1 MMGTFIAA
9 IGVFLIVVVLW
20 DVFETIVLP
29 RRVTRRFRLTRLF
42 YRSVWQPWRAISSAV
57 KNNKRRETLLSIFG
71 PLSLLALLVIWAVSL
86 VFAFAMIHWAIR
98 SRIVSP
104 LGSDGFL
111 TDLYFSGTTFFT
123 LGLGDIMPF
132 GLAART
138 MTVIEA
144 SMGIGLLAL
153 VIGYFPVL
161 YQAFSRRE
169 VNISML
175 DARAGTPP
183 TAVELL
189 RRHQEAGSL
198 ESLQQLLRD
207 WEGWAA
213 DLMES
218 HLSYPVLCL
227 FSRNKTI
234 RPGSPRLA
242 RCPTPSAWELSELTA
257 CPSGRAKLPFK
268 MARPPL
274 LVFPQTLNT
283 YPFS

>member
-1 MMGTFIAA
+1 MRA
-9 IGVFLIVVVLW
+9 LILTAGILMIVIVLW

-29 RRVTRRFRLTRLF
+29 RRVTKRLRLTRVF
-42 YRSVWQPWRAISSAV
+42 YRLVWLPWRTVATAV
-57 KNNKRRETLLSIFG
+57 KNSKRRETVLSIFG
-71 PLSLLALLVIWAVSL
+71 PLSLIMLLAIWAVAL
-86 VFAFAMIHWAIR
+86 VFSFAMIQWSIR
-98 SRIVSP
+98 ASIASP
-104 LGSDGFL
+104 LGSNGFL

-132 GLAART
+132 GGAARA

-213 DLMES
+213 DLME
-218 HLSYPVLCL
+218 
-227 FSRNKTI
+227 
-234 RPGSPRLA
+234 
-242 RCPTPSAWELSELTA
+242 
-257 CPSGRAKLPFK
+257 
-268 MARPPL
+268 
-274 LVFPQTLNT
+274 
-283 YPFS
+283 